1 MKKES
6 TLFIALIII
15 ILGLLG
21 GGGVYLKNASHSKKE
36 IRKEDLKKIIDE
48 NPLYFAESFKGVMVA
63 LQKQESEKR
72 RKAELEK
79 IEAFFDKPLKPSL
92 EKEVFLGPKNAPI
105 VLVEYSDFECPYCSR
120 SAETVKILMKKYPG
134 KIKFIYKHLPLKFH
148 KSAMIAAQYF
158 EAALLQDKKKAFDY
172 HFKIFESQRTLQKG
186 GEKFLK
192 KLAKKL
198 GFDSDR
204 LTRDANSGEVLLKI
218 KSHVDE
224 ATKFDITGTP
234 GFLINGIPI
243 KGAYPIEYFD
253 HVINVIV
260 SKNPTIFKMPD
271 K

>member
-1 MKKES
+1 LKKES
-6 TLFIALIII
+6 TLFIALLIVV
-15 ILGLLG
+15 LVSVGGL
-21 GGGVYLKNASHSKKE
+21 GVYVANIAQSKKE
-36 IRKEDLKKIIDE
+36 ISKKDLKKIIDE

-63 LQKQESEKR
+63 LQKQEGEKR
-72 RKAELEK
+72 RRAELEK
-79 IEAFFDKPLKPSL
+79 MEALFDKPLKPSID
-92 EKEVFLGPKNAPI
+92 KEAFLGPKNAPI

-120 SAETVKILMKKYPG
+120 SAETVKVLLKKYPG

-148 KSAMIAAQYF
+148 KNAMVAAQYF

-192 KLAKKL
+192 KLGKEL
-198 GFDSDR
+198 GFDLGR
-204 LTRDANSGEVLLKI
+204 LTRDANSGQVLLKI

-234 GFLINGIPI
+234 GFLVNGVPI

-253 HVINVIV
+253 HVINRLVE
-260 SKNPTIFKMPD
+260 KNPALFK
-271 K
+271 